1 MNALIAHAMRGQLD
15 AFPHRVTVR
24 LVIMKTWQILDAYH
38 VHGLAF
44 TVGHCTRC
52 FRRRLGVNS
61 KVARKMAL
69 VQVRTV
75 LSHSIDNGSFYHG

>member
-1 MNALIAHAMRGQLD
+1 MKPWM
-15 AFPHRVTVR
+15 
-24 LVIMKTWQILDAYH
+24 VIDNYK

-44 TVGHCTRC
+44 AVDHCTRC

-61 KVARKMAL
+61 KTARRMAL

-75 LSHSIDNGSFYHG
+75 LSHAIDNRSFYHG

>member
-1 MNALIAHAMRGQLD
+1 
-15 AFPHRVTVR
+15 
-24 LVIMKTWQILDAYH
+24 MKTWQILDEYH
-38 VHGLAF
+38 THGLAF
-44 TVGHCTRC
+44 TVAHAQRY

-69 VQVRTV
+69 IQVRTV